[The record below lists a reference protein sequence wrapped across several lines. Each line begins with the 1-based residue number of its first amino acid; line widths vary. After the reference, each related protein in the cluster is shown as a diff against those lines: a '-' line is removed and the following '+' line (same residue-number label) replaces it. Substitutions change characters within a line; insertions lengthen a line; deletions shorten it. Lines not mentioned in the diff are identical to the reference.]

1 MTHSLAL
8 RQTEFDALLASLASS
23 REQAGEQYESIR
35 NKLLRYF
42 EFHRCVPADE
52 YADETIDRVARRL
65 ASGEQIRSPNPYRY
79 FLGVAK
85 NVFLEGRKRQARVPE
100 HYAPETIVEH
110 APPPPLTC
118 LRCCMSALTP
128 DGRELLEAYYLDARS
143 ELAAREGVTPNALR
157 LRVFREKQKLRTCLA
172 RCIGHQD

>member
-8 RQTEFDALLASLASS
+8 RQPEFDALLASLAST

-52 YADETIDRVARRL
+52 YADATIDRVARRI
-65 ASGEQIRSPNPYRY
+65 AGGERIRSPNPYRY

-85 NVFLEGRKRQARVPE
+85 NVFLEWRRRQARRPQE
-100 HYAPETIVEH
+100 YASEMTLEQD
-110 APPPPLTC
+110 PPVRLTC
-118 LRCCMSALTP
+118 LQCCMSALTP
-128 DGRELLEAYYLDARS
+128 DGRELLEAYYLDART

-157 LRVFREKQKLRTCLA
+157 LRVFREKQKLKTCVA